1 MTTILWC
8 FLKEKS
14 IIQLLK
20 NKPAGCSHPFND
32 MLLTHTGGG
41 NITKTRIESNP
52 AFYLNNASLDEA
64 NKQVRKSFEMFPDYI
79 GPYAN
84 YTYQTLLPGQ
94 SGTFKAVDG
103 KVIIVYGT
111 IKEPSYF
118 DGIAYTK
125 DGVIYYSKH
134 TDANVR
140 NLTHSGDLQVGN
152 LLLHT
157 LTKNG
162 DPDDRNPQVTVIAAC
177 GYNNNPLHL
186 FGPSNPH
193 ILMID
198 HVNQIVYIVPFTLD
212 RAAIGNSHLI
222 APLVI
227 EQSENGCIRWYIPDT
242 PTQYTNISS
251 GGYPLE
257 LKTIIKQVTEEF
269 STEFNKYQDRAKLA
283 EQHAA
288 QAAQATHA
296 AAQPTETI
304 DELPKSKCDLLTGP
318 VMTFFLEMGVKAPAI
333 NEEILKGQV
342 LLCNFGDTLDPST
355 LTTQPETQSRCV
367 ANLPILLGSAENSNS
382 LALGKPSPAGE
393 ESEANITPE
402 EWEEYV
408 IRTPSLVFASPRWIE
423 STLQS
428 NLWRVNG
435 VLAVSYPFP
444 PSVHESRDSLVHF
457 LNDMCIPCTRLMG
470 GCAIILIFDES
481 TKKYFFYRG
490 PYSLWPGLF
499 PKEVAF
505 ADQVDFSVERFEE
518 FATALRQ
525 PDAVPLPFS
534 FAVPDK
540 SKVIIWDGKPIDS
553 AQDIIALLAAVSS
566 VSHLLELR
574 SMIQAAFAQISV
586 GYSTIEVQSLQQQ
599 IREIVHKQIEQL
611 LEPVRKEQRV
621 IKNLINTGDLSFD
634 MIKMLSS
641 NLGVLRGEERK
652 TTQQVA
658 FILKDLEM
666 LSSCQVTS
674 TRSISL
680 QSSMRKAAIQENL
693 KTASEMTAAQ
703 FSELLEKM
711 ADTCVIGQAND
722 AKMLELLHAISKK
735 NLGPYLGKI
744 NKDLIKYALRENEWP
759 VELDLALRLL
769 FTDDSTLIESALK
782 LCEKGSTF
790 DPLTMACLL
799 EGTGAGEASNH
810 LLATKGTPIA
820 FRLQQ
825 QFSCIAIPLQKNTL
839 NWNGENMDFMNRTN
853 DPKIALFRML
863 WRKHLSELLLRDCPI
878 DVASKEL
885 SIGSVIMILSLM
897 ESIRSKLNHVPT
909 EEDRDNS
916 TCEMMRGLMDIAMT
930 FAAAGTTPASFVFQ
944 LIQPG
949 ANITLPSTPEEWAIY
964 AWVARLFLW
973 CGMNT
978 DTLIKQA
985 TLLIVRSF
993 RKNIV
998 DLVTAPLRA
1007 GVAAAKKVEG
1017 NNSQQKRNIALQWYE
1032 ALCKM
1037 LHRFDPNTTHEMGP
1051 ISVET
1056 AVACAKILLDNEP
1069 VPGKHKSTLRKCI
1082 RSLNMIKRGH
1092 VLTEEEWAFIR
1103 KYVAQIYIK
1112 YSGCFKES
1120 KQRAIADAERSVDPS
1135 PIINKMVKVVA
1146 RKLQVNQ
1153 DEIIVPNGKLFVL
1166 PEDVPGKDKDEAL
1179 KAAVGKMKG
1188 CADNTKPQWGCRC
1201 EYNPSRATDVAHN
1214 TEFTAKKRK
1223 KTSKQLADEWANL
1236 QCPEDLTCKA
1246 LLGDL
1251 LDKKE
1256 VPQDSGVEILDKEQ
1270 MQLTIEPAAPGPFDA
1285 LKELDPAKSGAALEL
1300 ADKIGTITVFE
1311 ALEQSKLPIESL
1323 ISLFISAGCPPD
1335 KMRDTIAII
1344 LKELLLGWQDVV
1356 ESERAACA
1364 AFRACISQ

>member
-1 MTTILWC
+1 MTTIFCC
-8 FLKEKS
+8 FLKKKES
-14 IIQLLK
+14 IIKLLK
-20 NKPAGCSHPFND
+20 NKPAGYSHPFKD

-41 NITKTRIESNP
+41 NITETPINANP
-52 AFYLNNASLDEA
+52 AFYLNNASLDQA
-64 NKQVRKSFEMFPDYI
+64 NKQVIKSFEMFPAYI
-79 GPYAN
+79 GRYAN

-94 SGTFKAVDG
+94 SGMFRAVDG
-103 KVIIVYGT
+103 EVLIVYGT
-111 IKEPSYF
+111 IRKPTYF

-125 DGVIYYSKH
+125 DGVIYYYRN

-140 NLTHSGDLQVGN
+140 YLKHSGDLNADN

-162 DPDDRNPQVTVIAAC
+162 DPDNRNPQVTVIAAC
-177 GYNNNPLHL
+177 GYNNNQLHT
-186 FGPSNPH
+186 FAPSNPH

-212 RAAIGNSHLI
+212 RASIGNSHLI

-242 PTQYTNISS
+242 PIQYTNISS

-257 LKTIIKQVTEEF
+257 LKTIIKKVTEEF
-269 STEFNKYQDRAKLA
+269 PIEFNKYQDRAKLA

-288 QAAQATHA
+288 QAAQAATS
-296 AAQPTETI
+296 QLTETI
-304 DELPKSKCDLLTGP
+304 DKSLVSKSNLLKDKVGTLFVENGVACPLINSKIFEQRNLVLCELGRTLKPK
-318 VMTFFLEMGVKAPAI
+318 E
-333 NEEILKGQV
+333 LKE
-342 LLCNFGDTLDPST
+342 
-355 LTTQPETQSRCV
+355 QPIIRPCSV

-382 LALGKPSPAGE
+382 LALGE
-393 ESEANITPE
+393 ESDANITSE

-408 IRTPSLVFASPRWIE
+408 LRTLSLVFASPRWIE
-423 STLQS
+423 STLQA
-428 NLWRVNG
+428 NLWRING

-444 PSVHESRDSLVHF
+444 PSAHDSRDSLVRF

-505 ADQVDFSVERFEE
+505 GDQVDFSVERFEE
-518 FATALRQ
+518 FATALQ
-525 PDAVPLPFS
+525 QQGAVPLPFS

-540 SKVIIWDGKPIDS
+540 SKVIIWDGKQIDS
-553 AQDIIALLAAVSS
+553 AQEIIDLLAAVSS
-566 VSHLLELR
+566 VSDLLKLR
-574 SMIQAAFAQISV
+574 PIIQAAFAQISV
-586 GYSTIEVQSLQQQ
+586 GYNTIEVQSLQQQ
-599 IREIVHKQIEQL
+599 IREIAHKQIELL

-634 MIKMLSS
+634 MIKMLSN

-674 TRSISL
+674 TRSVSL
-680 QSSMRKAAIQENL
+680 QSSVRKAAIQENL

-703 FSELLEKM
+703 FSALLEEM
-711 ADTCVIGQAND
+711 ADMCVIGQAND
-722 AKMLELLHAISKK
+722 EKMLELLHAISKK

-759 VELDLALRLL
+759 VELDLAMRRL

-1082 RSLNMIKRGH
+1082 RSLNMIKSGH
-1092 VLTEEEWAFIR
+1092 VLTEEEWVFIR

-1135 PIINKMVKVVA
+1135 PIINKIVEVVA
-1146 RKLQVNQ
+1146 RKLGVNK
-1153 DEIIVPNGKLFVL
+1153 DEITVPNGKLFVL

-1188 CADNTKPQWGCRC
+1188 CADNTKPKWGCRC
-1201 EYNPSRATDVAHN
+1201 EYNPSRATDVVHD
-1214 TEFTAKKRK
+1214 TKFTAKTRK

-1246 LLGDL
+1246 LLGGL

-1270 MQLTIEPAAPGPFDA
+1270 IQLISALAAPEPFDA
-1285 LKELDPAKSGAALEL
+1285 LKKLDPAKSGAALEL
-1300 ADKIGTITVFE
+1300 ADKIRTITVIE
-1311 ALEQSKLPIESL
+1311 ALEQSKLPIEAL

-1335 KMRDTIAII
+1335 KMQDTIAVI
-1344 LKELLLGWQDVV
+1344 LKELLLGWQDIV

>member
-1 MTTILWC
+1 
-8 FLKEKS
+8 
-14 IIQLLK
+14 
-20 NKPAGCSHPFND
+20 

-41 NITKTRIESNP
+41 NITETRIESNP

-64 NKQVRKSFEMFPDYI
+64 NKQVIKSFEMFPAYI

-111 IKEPSYF
+111 RKHPTYF

-125 DGVIYYSKH
+125 DGVIYYSKR
-134 TDANVR
+134 TDANVH
-140 NLTHSGDLQVGN
+140 NLTHSGDLEAGN

-162 DPDDRNPQVTVIAAC
+162 DPSDINPQVTVIAAC
-177 GYNNNPLHL
+177 GYDNKSLHL

-288 QAAQATHA
+288 QATHA
-296 AAQPTETI
+296 TAQPTETI

-318 VMTFFLEMGVKAPAI
+318 VMTFFLEMGVAAPPI
-333 NEEILKGQV
+333 TEKLLVGQV
-342 LLCNFGDTLDPST
+342 LLCNFGNTLDPLT

-393 ESEANITPE
+393 ESDANITPE

-408 IRTPSLVFASPRWIE
+408 LRTPSLVFASHRWIE

-444 PSVHESRDSLVHF
+444 PSAHESRDSLVRF

-505 ADQVDFSVERFEE
+505 GDQVDFSVERFEE

-540 SKVIIWDGKPIDS
+540 SKVIIWDGKPLDS
-553 AQDIIALLAAVSS
+553 AQEIIALLAGVSS

-574 SMIQAAFAQISV
+574 PMIQAAFAQISV

-599 IREIVHKQIEQL
+599 IREIVHKHIEQL

-634 MIKMLSS
+634 MIKMLSN

-674 TRSISL
+674 TRSVSL

-703 FSELLEKM
+703 FSELLEEM
-711 ADTCVIGQAND
+711 AATCVIGQAND

-744 NKDLIKYALRENEWP
+744 NKDLVKYALRENEWP
-759 VELDLALRLL
+759 VELDLAMRRL
-769 FTDDSTLIESALK
+769 FTDDSTLIESPLN

-839 NWNGENMDFMNRTN
+839 DWNGENMDFMNRTN

-949 ANITLPSTPEEWAIY
+949 ANITLPSTPEELAIY

-1007 GVAAAKKVEG
+1007 GVAAAKKVES
-1017 NNSQQKRNIALQWYE
+1017 NNSQKERNIALQWYQ
-1032 ALCKM
+1032 ALCK
-1037 LHRFDPNTTHEMGP
+1037 LFYYYDPKTTSEKGP
-1051 ISVET
+1051 ISSVSAT
-1056 AVACAKILLDNEP
+1056 AIAQRLLDN
-1069 VPGKHKSTLRKCI
+1069 VPKASKHKTTLRKSI
-1082 RSLNMIKRGH
+1082 RSLNMVKTGQG
-1092 VLTEEEWAFIR
+1092 LTEEDWEYIR
-1103 KYVAQIYIK
+1103 EYVAQIYIK
-1112 YSGCFKES
+1112 YSGCFKKS
-1120 KQRAIADAERSVDPS
+1120 KKDAIAKAQSFQDPKS
-1135 PIINKMVKVVA
+1135 IIDKTVKFVA
-1146 RKLQVNQ
+1146 KELQINPMKVTVKNR
-1153 DEIIVPNGKLFVL
+1153 NLFVL
-1166 PEDVPGKDKDEAL
+1166 PEDVATL
-1179 KAAVGKMKG
+1179 KEAVGKMKG
-1188 CADNTKPQWGCRC
+1188 CADNTLPKWNCRC
-1201 EYNPSRATDVAHN
+1201 VHNPDRATDAVRK
-1214 TEFTAKKRK
+1214 TDKLPDKTRK
-1223 KTSKQLADEWANL
+1223 KSLDEQVKDWANL

-1246 LLGDL
+1246 LLGGLLDDL

-1270 MQLTIEPAAPGPFDA
+1270 MQLTIAPAAPGPFDA

-1335 KMRDTIAII
+1335 KMRDTIAVI

-1364 AFRACISQ
+1364 AFRACVSQ